1 MKHTLF
7 HVFGQPYALS
17 TSKKALLLR
26 STLFGFFV
34 FLFLLLFRPF
44 GLSTSGNLFIW
55 VSAGYGLCTL
65 QGMLL
70 LNLAAH
76 NWFPKFLNE
85 DKWTLGKELFW
96 ILCNILFIG
105 VINALYSALIGF
117 WAFSFWQ
124 LIKLE
129 LFTLAVAVFPVSILL
144 LLREAR
150 LKRLYHEQ
158 AELLNGKINSYS
170 RMQSNAGQTLLQ
182 KEPLHIPSQNAGEDL
197 YINPDDLVYI
207 HSADNYVEVFY
218 HKNGGLQHTLIRN
231 TMKALEGKFT
241 GHGDILRCH
250 KSYLVNFRKVTHIS
264 GNAQGYRLHLSG
276 VNNLI
281 PVSRQQ
287 NNAVRERLYK
297 RP

>member
-17 TSKKALLLR
+17 VSKTALLFR
-26 STLFGFFV
+26 SFLFGCFV

-65 QGMLL
+65 QGMLQI
-70 LNLAAH
+70 NLAAH
-76 NWFPKFLNE
+76 KWFPKFLNE
-85 DKWTLGKELFW
+85 ETWTLGRELFW

-105 VINALYSALIGF
+105 LLNALYSALIGF
-117 WAFSFWQ
+117 WAFSLWQ

-129 LFTLAVAVFPVSILL
+129 LFTLAVAVFPVTILL
-144 LLREAR
+144 LVREAK
-150 LKRLYHEQ
+150 LKRHYHEQ
-158 AELLNGKINSYS
+158 AELLNGKINAYS
-170 RMQSNAGQTLLQ
+170 RLHHNAKQTVSSVQSVS
-182 KEPLHIPSQNAGEDL
+182 IPSQIAGESLD
-197 YINPDDLVYI
+197 INLNDLVYM

-218 HKNGGLQHTLIRN
+218 LRNGVLEHTLLRN
-231 TMKALEGKFT
+231 TLKAIAAALSVHT
-241 GHGDILRCH
+241 DLLRCH
-250 KSYLVNFRKVTHIS
+250 KSYLINFSKVTHIS

-276 VNNLI
+276 VQALI

-287 NNAVRERLYK
+287 NSNVRGRLYK

>member
-1 MKHTLF
+1 
-7 HVFGQPYALS
+7 LS
-17 TSKKALLLR
+17 TSKKALLIR

-70 LNLAAH
+70 INLVAH
-76 NWFPKFLNE
+76 SWFPKFLNE

-117 WAFSFWQ
+117 WAFSLWQ

-129 LFTLAVAVFPVSILL
+129 LFTLAVAVFPVTILL
-144 LLREAR
+144 LLREAK
-150 LKRLYHEQ
+150 LKRHYHEQ
-158 AELLNGKINSYS
+158 AELLNGRINSFS
-170 RMQSNAGQTLLQ
+170 RARLQAQQTA
-182 KEPLHIPSQNAGEDL
+182 PNDAMLHIPSQNAGEYLDIRL
-197 YINPDDLVYI
+197 DELIYM

-218 HKNGGLQHTLIRN
+218 HKNGALQSTLLRN
-231 TMKALEGKFT
+231 TLKVLASTFAGQADL
-241 GHGDILRCH
+241 LRCH
-250 KSYLVNFRKVTHIS
+250 KSYLVNFKKVTHIS
-264 GNAQGYRLHLSG
+264 GNAQGYKLHLIG
-276 VNNLI
+276 ILELI
-281 PVSRQQ
+281 PVSRQH
-287 NNAVRERLYK
+287 NKKIREHLYK